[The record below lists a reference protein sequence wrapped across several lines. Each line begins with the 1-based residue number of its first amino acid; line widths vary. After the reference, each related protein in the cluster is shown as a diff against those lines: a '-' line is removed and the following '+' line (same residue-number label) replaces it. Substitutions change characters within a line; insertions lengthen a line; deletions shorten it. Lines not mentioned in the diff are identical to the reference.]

1 MSILFNIES
10 LLDECRFEATRS
22 SGKGGQNVNKVSTK
36 VVLLYNVLESKVLS
50 EEEKIIFTLKLS
62 SRISKQGIFRISSGV
77 ERTQLGNK
85 KIVIAKFFKLVEQA
99 YTTEEERISTQLPPG
114 KKLKRKEIKKAVS
127 EKKASRR
134 TKWDEEIGN
143 SSF

>member
-1 MSILFNIES
+1 MPLPFNLES

-36 VVLLYNVLESKVLS
+36 VVLLFNVLESKVLS
-50 EEEKIIFTLKLS
+50 DDEIAIFVSKLF
-62 SRISKQGIFRISSGV
+62 SRISKLGIFRISSGV

-85 KIVIAKFFKLVEQA
+85 KRVIAKFIELVEQA
-99 YTTEEERISTQLPPG
+99 YTKEDERISTQLPPG
-114 KKLKRKEIKKAVS
+114 KKIKRKEIKKAVS